1 MEIIPRQRE
10 HHWMGRDS
18 NPNYGYGGG
27 GMSPRTDL
35 KVTMCC
41 AKCENKAQEGIEK
54 LSGVQDVITDPT
66 RSLVTVFGNANTH
79 DLMKKAKKVDKN
91 AALLATESYNNRGHS
106 GYGGYGHST
115 KYKKPQSTSL
125 ISALFS
131 PLSYKHNEYRHG
143 HGRDL
148 YHDSAPRY
156 LSGPVEYS
164 SSPQIHRDYHRSSGY
179 NPGRAGS
186 TTTFVPNDYYASSP
200 QAYRDYNMRGSGY
213 NDHDVMR
220 DGRDYRD
227 YNGRDQYSRG
237 GDYYHQP
244 GYGYERDDYRYSY
257 NEYRPS
263 QSYPSRYESEYQDS
277 EVYATNPS
285 YMKQIV
291 CY

>member
-1 MEIIPRQRE
+1 M
-10 HHWMGRDS
+10 
-18 NPNYGYGGG
+18 
-27 GMSPRTDL
+27 
-35 KVTMCC
+35 
-41 AKCENKAQEGIEK
+41 
-54 LSGVQDVITDPT
+54 ITDPT

-91 AALLATESYNNRGHS
+91 AALLATESFNNRGHS
-106 GYGGYGHST
+106 GYG
-115 KYKKPQSTSL
+115 YKNPQSTSL
-125 ISALFS
+125 IGSLFN
-131 PLSYKHNEYRHG
+131 YKHNEYRHG

-148 YHDSAPRY
+148 HYDGALRY
-156 LSGPVEYS
+156 LPGPVEYA
-164 SSPQIHRDYHRSSGY
+164 SSPQIHRDYNRASGY

-186 TTTFVPNDYYASSP
+186 ITTFVPNDYYASP
-200 QAYRDYNMRGSGY
+200 QVYRDYNVRGSSY
-213 NDHDVMR
+213 DRDMMR

-227 YNGRDQYSRG
+227 YNGRDLYSRG

-263 QSYPSRYESEYQDS
+263 QSYPSRYESEYLDS